1 MIGSFYCIW
10 KYQVGHRCLQSCLMS
25 EILGGLHVHVPLYM
39 RTLRADMG
47 GLNGFQGFENF
58 KGSDQ
63 SELHMRER

>member
-1 MIGSFYCIW
+1 
-10 KYQVGHRCLQSCLMS
+10 MS